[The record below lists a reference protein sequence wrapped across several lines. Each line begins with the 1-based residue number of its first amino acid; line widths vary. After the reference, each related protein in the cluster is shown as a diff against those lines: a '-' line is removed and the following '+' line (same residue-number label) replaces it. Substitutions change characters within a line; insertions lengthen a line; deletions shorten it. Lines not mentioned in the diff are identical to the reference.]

1 MGNSINP
8 VDGGGGRA
16 GGAGRMSGAEAM
28 RGGANASANNS
39 NMADS
44 MSKSLTTGGKA
55 IFDTPGAQQDF
66 QKGMQSAIGNLVEG
80 AKSGDTEKMTKGITE
95 LISLLTGLA
104 GAQGKKSGGGQESA
118 EKSGGGSGGQKA
130 QGGQGAG
137 PAAGASGAGGADD
150 KKKKM
155 MELIQMMLAMGIP
168 PEMIGKLLEAMGMP
182 AQEAQQLMSQAQQ
195 ANGEDKAG
203 DKSTAQQPLRQGGI
217 PA

>member
-8 VDGGGGRA
+8 VYGDGGRA
-16 GGAGRMSGAEAM
+16 GGAGRMSGAAEAM
-28 RGGANASANNS
+28 RGGANVSANNS

-44 MSKSLTTGGKA
+44 ISKSLTTGGKA
-55 IFDTPGAQQDF
+55 MFDTPGAQQDF
-66 QKGMQSAIGNLVEG
+66 QKGMRSAIGNMVEG
-80 AKSGDTEKMTKGITE
+80 AKSGDTDKMTKGITE

-104 GAQGKKSGGGQESA
+104 GAQGKKSGGRQG
-118 EKSGGGSGGQKA
+118 A
-130 QGGQGAG
+130 QGSQGAG
-137 PAAGASGAGGADD
+137 PAAGASGTGGADD
-150 KKKKM
+150 KKKKL

-195 ANGEDKAG
+195 ANGELEAG
-203 DKSTAQQPLRQGGI
+203 DESTAQQSMRHGGI